1 MRIFFVGIGAE
12 HGGRRGLRVEQCQ
25 RADAICLNGSDK
37 FELQYNCKFAGAR
50 AIFVI
55 PMEDR
60 VAALEA
66 QVKALSAAL
75 LAKEEQVTHVTAALS
90 GLTRK
95 FNEVAPTPPA
105 GSHTALHSSADPC
118 DLPPP
123 PA

>member
-12 HGGRRGLRVEQCQ
+12 HGGRRGLRVEQWQ
-25 RADAICLNGSDK
+25 ICS
-37 FELQYNCKFAGAR
+37 AGCSISAFSR
-50 AIFVI
+50 CPRHFRISV
-55 PMEDR
+55 MEDR

-95 FNEVAPTPPA
+95 FNEVAPTTPA
-105 GSHTALHSSADPC
+105 GSHCFAFLR
-118 DLPPP
+118 
-123 PA
+123 